1 MTDIIEHTNVD
12 TALGAAQIEMGRLIK
27 GSTNAAFKKPDG
39 KPSTYADLADV
50 VEAVRAPFANNGL
63 AFYHFIDHRPELG
76 MCMVTRLVHGKS
88 RTFIECPVPL
98 ILDKNNMHGF
108 KSATTYAKRIGVES
122 ISGIAPEDDDGN
134 AAAKAAPKVEKRI
147 SSAEMK
153 RQLDAL
159 RNDLVDV
166 YTVVSLESLWRTW
179 KAKMDKDGWPTDV
192 DGDDEQTHRAMAIA
206 MFHDRK
212 AELLAV
218 MQEAPEPNI
227 LMAGE

>member
-1 MTDIIEHTNVD
+1 MVRDGASA
-12 TALGAAQIEMGRLIK
+12 TA
-27 GSTNAAFKKPDG
+27 
-39 KPSTYADLADV
+39 
-50 VEAVRAPFANNGL
+50 
-63 AFYHFIDHRPELG
+63 ID
-76 MCMVTRLVHGKS
+76 
-88 RTFIECPVPL
+88 CPVPM
-98 ILDKNNMHGF
+98 IVDRNNMHGL
-108 KSATTYAKRIGVES
+108 KSATTYAKRIGLES
-122 ISGIAPEDDDGN
+122 VSGIAPEDDDGN
-134 AAAKAAPKVEKRI
+134 AASAAAPKPEKTAPKRI